1 MEAWQSTD
9 GLSRSAFRDRFLDR
23 YASDALVDQLR
34 AAARGAEW
42 GQTSGE
48 WGYAGEQLAAA
59 ALSIGVDGWPRIVAD
74 LPEHAMAAGD
84 ADASERPR
92 FLRAVDIGDAPDMA
106 TVRRIAENAGDRD
119 IDVVDARLQGLIANV
134 IAKANVSIPGEANP
148 MVFGT
153 RMHKLLRDEVEAA
166 KIPGVTAEESFI
178 DGKAANYGEIGT
190 IRTDVLLRDA
200 SGKIVAVWDWK
211 TGMNLSM

>member
-1 MEAWQSTD
+1 
-9 GLSRSAFRDRFLDR
+9 
-23 YASDALVDQLR
+23 
-34 AAARGAEW
+34 
-42 GQTSGE
+42 
-48 WGYAGEQLAAA
+48 
-59 ALSIGVDGWPRIVAD
+59 
-74 LPEHAMAAGD
+74 
-84 ADASERPR
+84 
-92 FLRAVDIGDAPDMA
+92 
-106 TVRRIAENAGDRD
+106 
-119 IDVVDARLQGLIANV
+119 
-134 IAKANVSIPGEANP
+134 

-211 TGMNLSM
+211 TGMNLSMSPARIRDIQEGVGTEYGLVPVRVIGARIDVARR